1 MGKCESTWVVRTR
14 EPDVSA
20 RTNKRHHHHL
30 MLHLVEREGVT
41 VVNVGKKL
49 AGGFREVEAHESDE
63 GIDVLECHGLHVT
76 ELRSRRVDRS
86 NVGSSRGSGVILET
100 EARLEATGKEL
111 VRDRGTSDGAQKENF
126 RPHRSA
132 TVRRV
137 NLDFRKHFVEG

>member
-1 MGKCESTWVVRTR
+1 
-14 EPDVSA
+14 
-20 RTNKRHHHHL
+20 

-49 AGGFREVEAHESDE
+49 FVRLLVAGGFREVEAHESDE

-111 VRDRGTSDGAQKENF
+111 VSERDKSKSLT
-126 RPHRSA
+126 
-132 TVRRV
+132 
-137 NLDFRKHFVEG
+137 